1 MHRGAVPCA
10 FVNDAAST
18 QRNTTAHFGDR
29 TAIEGEQ
36 FVDATFPKQKQQKQK
51 QQKKAQHEKRND
63 RSSSR
68 KP

>member
-1 MHRGAVPCA
+1 MHI
-10 FVNDAAST
+10 
-18 QRNTTAHFGDR
+18 AHFGDR

-51 QQKKAQHEKRND
+51 QKKEQHEKRND
-63 RSSSR
+63 KSPSR